1 MKLNTFRSAD
11 AAKDPG
17 VSRKYSNDRDVSQDM
32 YTDGNRL
39 NFSFNGVE
47 VKCDPGSPRKAIDA
61 FKATVTNPAMRRGL
75 SSIMHQTSILAVTSL
90 SNRAT
95 LPSTSQ
101 HKTGIDSKNLQGIEK
116 MVSRDAGSG
125 KYSMMT
131 TDKKE
136 GEPIR
141 YDLTVSEDG
150 KSATLT
156 VSEKSKTACRVSRAP
171 RVLAPA

>member
-17 VSRKYSNDRDVSQDM
+17 GSRKYSNDRDVSQDM

-75 SSIMHQTSILAVTSL
+75 SSIMHQTSILAFTSL

-101 HKTGIDSKNLQGIEK
+101 HKTGEK
-116 MVSRDAGSG
+116 PVI
-125 KYSMMT
+125 T
-131 TDKKE
+131 
-136 GEPIR
+136 
-141 YDLTVSEDG
+141 
-150 KSATLT
+150 ATCIAQEFA
-156 VSEKSKTACRVSRAP
+156 SI
-171 RVLAPA
+171 